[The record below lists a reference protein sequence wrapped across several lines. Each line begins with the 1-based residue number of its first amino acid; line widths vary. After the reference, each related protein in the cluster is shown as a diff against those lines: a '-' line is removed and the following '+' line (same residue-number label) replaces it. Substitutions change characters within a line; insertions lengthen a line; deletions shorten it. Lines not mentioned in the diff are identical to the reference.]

1 MTQLMHAFCEEIWNP
16 AKRARDCSAPPEQRR
31 SIQRLMRTEPAKVET
46 ALDDA
51 VRSFWSA
58 QCACQIIC
66 VYLYIREVYGFF
78 IESKCPTF
86 NLKFWNA
93 IDRFHTRD
101 CGCNSKS
108 CRWMRN
114 VNAWTSERPLC
125 PLSAVLPELCVE
137 RVRKFQS
144 CPWYSDNAGSRAGFL
159 EADEQR
165 FLRSLGV

>member
-1 MTQLMHAFCEEIWNP
+1 MHAFCEEIWNP
-16 AKRARDCSAPPEQRR
+16 AKRARDCSAPSEQRR
-31 SIQRLMRTEPAKVET
+31 AIQRLMRTEPAKVEVSL
-46 ALDDA
+46 LDTF
-51 VRSFWSA
+51 FWSA
-58 QCACQIIC
+58 QCACQIIGM
-66 VYLYIREVYGFF
+66 YLYNRERYGFF
-78 IESKCPTF
+78 IESKCATF

-93 IDRFHTRD
+93 IDRFHARD

-144 CPWYSDNAGSRAGFL
+144 CPWYSDNAGSRAGFVA
-159 EADEQR
+159 ADE
-165 FLRSLGV
+165 RSLGV